1 MSIRDGGSTDSSLI
15 GRYCGNVLP
24 TSHLSRGNQLLIRFK
39 TDHSIGHTEFRA
51 SYRTGGTGNEITCR
65 HM

>member
-39 TDHSIGHTEFRA
+39 TDHSIGHTGFRA
-51 SYRTGGTGNEITCR
+51 SYRTGNEIICR